1 MASTQFEI
9 WLEKVNEQRK
19 TYWEARFS
27 HKPYQPLRVD
37 KGNKYIRLWDGSTCW
52 GFVSMTEGD
61 LKGSP
66 IKKGDL
72 LKPATWKAPAK
83 NSRGNIFEG
92 TDKWEYYGPSYL
104 K

>member
-9 WLEKVNEQRK
+9 WLNKVNEQRK
-19 TYWEARFS
+19 QYWETRFNY
-27 HKPYQPLRVD
+27 KPYEPLRVD

-52 GFVSMTEGD
+52 AFVSMIEGE

-72 LKPATWKAPAK
+72 LKPASWKSPAK
-83 NSRGNIFEG
+83 HSRGNIFDG
-92 TDKWEYYGPSYL
+92 TAKWEYYGPTYI